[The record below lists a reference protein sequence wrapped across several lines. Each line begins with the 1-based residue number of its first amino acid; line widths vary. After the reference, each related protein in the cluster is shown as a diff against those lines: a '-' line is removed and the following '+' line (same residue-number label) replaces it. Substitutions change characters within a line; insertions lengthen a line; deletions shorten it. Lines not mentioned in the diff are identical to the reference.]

1 MKILRKILG
10 IIVMLAGILGLL
22 LSLAGLGATWY
33 YRPSMESAFNN
44 ILTTLSSSL
53 DVSQEGL
60 RVTEDAL
67 TAAVGSIDALQQTV
81 KATAASLGSTQPV
94 LEGITG
100 FMGDQLPATLDAARS
115 SLNAAQQGAQVVDN
129 AIQSLNTFQSV
140 ISAIPI
146 ISAFMP
152 APPPQTTTEEGTPLS
167 EALGDVSES
176 LAGLPDLSAQLSVD
190 LEAAAGS
197 LTDVEGALNLMAENI
212 GGITESLEGY
222 LSMVQRSQAS
232 MKGLQSQLDLWQT
245 NLPTLVNAIALVA
258 SLFLVWLLIAQIVI
272 FTQGLELYQGTAT
285 RFEAAAVSTNESVS
299 TLPEELI
306 STTSA
311 EPASTTPDEPTPTSP
326 AEAGSRES
334 E

>member
-1 MKILRKILG
+1 MKLLRKILG

-53 DVSQEGL
+53 DLSQEGL

-152 APPPQTTTEEGTPLS
+152 APPQTTTEEGTPLS

-176 LAGLPDLSAQLSVD
+176 LAGLPDLSAELSVD

-197 LTDVEGALNLMAENI
+197 LTDVEDALNLMAENI

-245 NLPTLVNAIALVA
+245 NLPTLVNAIALIA

-306 STTSA
+306 SMTSA